1 MNLQDCQLLYS
12 AVGHGTLGTY
22 GDSGYGIIISVN
34 GISFNNYISAHPHA
48 ILRYR
53 IPESSQYFSCQLA
66 LNDSS
71 EEFTTADF
79 EFIVDGDIKYFAHN
93 VGKFTVVDVEFL
105 LENNSI
111 LEIKIISTNKIV
123 CHSLLLNPSFSN
135 KKPNHIL
142 CPIHKSKI
150 STEKY
155 TKEKFNVCIAS
166 FIDTKFI
173 KYAEVLQQ
181 TIKDK
186 SSINV
191 KFVYLGDSSP
201 EIIDFC
207 QRTNSIFIPISCV
220 YGEDIAE
227 KHVQAIYHKP
237 STYSIAKIINANIYI
252 IIDVDMV
259 CTSDINLLIERIE
272 SNNPESISVCKD
284 AHTEG
289 LTFGDLIINE
299 WSAYK
304 GSVANKHML
313 RMTPKELSSS
323 LIINSGVIVGK
334 RKAILG
340 VEDTMRRLMPNSI
353 FYLNDK
359 ISEPVREQALMNLA
373 MIKYEEVE
381 ILHKK
386 YNLQVLW
393 EELNFEYDGTQIKA
407 YSEDFEPCFAH
418 FNGHISK
425 PHLDNFIE
433 KYKTNTPYNI
443 DRIKCGSKISD
454 LLRDRK
460 MIKILDLQND
470 SGIVMSFIK
479 TTNCK
484 SYKVE
489 RITNTEKITIN
500 AFEEPFSKPIED
512 KMLELKQLKHRS
524 HEYDAVIVGN
534 FDNPTNVSILLSKAL
549 DLLTE
554 NGFIVFN
561 QYIQSEATLEEIK
574 GRNLD
579 FDNLKIINSIE
590 ENLNQKIFIL
600 KK

>member
-12 AVGHGTLGTY
+12 EVGHGVLGTY
-22 GDSGYGIIISVN
+22 GDSGYGIVISVN
-34 GISFNNYISAHPHA
+34 GLSFDNYISAHPSA
-48 ILRYR
+48 ILKYR
-53 IPESSQYFSCQLA
+53 IPESSQYFSCQIA

-71 EEFTTADF
+71 EEFSAVDF
-79 EFIVDGDIKYFAHN
+79 EFIVDGDTKYYSHN
-93 VGKFTVVDVEFL
+93 VGKFTLVDVAFL
-105 LENNSI
+105 LENNST
-111 LEIKIISTNKIV
+111 LEIRIISTNKII
-123 CHSLLLNPSFSN
+123 CHSLIINPIFSS

-173 KYAEVLQQ
+173 KYAEILQQ
-181 TIKDK
+181 TILDK
-186 SSINV
+186 STTEI
-191 KFVYLGDSSP
+191 KFVYLGESSS

-207 QRTNSIFIPISCV
+207 QKTNSIFIPITCV
-220 YGEDIAE
+220 YGQDIAN
-227 KHVQAIYHKP
+227 KQVQAIYHKP

-252 IIDVDMV
+252 IIDVDMI
-259 CTSDINLLIERIE
+259 CTSDINLLVERIE

-289 LTFGDLIINE
+289 LTFGDLIIAE

-313 RMTPKELSSS
+313 RLTPKELSSP
-323 LIINSGVIVGK
+323 LIINSGVIAGK
-334 RKAILG
+334 KKAILG
-340 VEDTMRRLMPNSI
+340 VEDTMRRLMPSSI

-359 ISEPVREQALMNLA
+359 ISEPVREQALMNLS
-373 MIKYEEVE
+373 MIKYGEVE
-381 ILHKK
+381 LLHKK

-393 EELNFEYDGTQIKA
+393 EELNFEYDGKNIKA
-407 YSEDFEPCFAH
+407 FSEDFEPCFAH

-425 PHLDNFIE
+425 SHLDNFIE
-433 KYKTNTPYNI
+433 KYKTKTPFVI

-454 LLRDRK
+454 FLKDRK

-500 AFEEPFSKPIED
+500 AFEEPFSKPIQD
-512 KMLELKQLKHRS
+512 KMLELKQLRYRAN
-524 HEYDAVIVGN
+524 EYDAVIVGN
-534 FDNPTNVSILLSKAL
+534 LDNPANVSILLSGAL

-561 QYIQSEATLEEIK
+561 QYIGSEATLEGIR
-574 GRNLD
+574 GRDLT
-579 FDNLKIINSIE
+579 FHNLKIIDSIE

-600 KK
+600 QK

>member
-12 AVGHGTLGTY
+12 EVGHGVLGTY
-22 GDSGYGIIISVN
+22 GDSGYGIVISVN
-34 GISFNNYISAHPHA
+34 GLSFDNYISAHPSA
-48 ILRYR
+48 ILKYR

-71 EEFTTADF
+71 EEFSSVDF
-79 EFIVDGDIKYFAHN
+79 EFIVDGETRHYSHN
-93 VGKFTVVDVEFL
+93 VGKFTLVDVGFL
-105 LENNSI
+105 LDNNSI
-111 LEIKIISTNKIV
+111 LEIKIISTNKII
-123 CHSLLLNPSFSN
+123 CHSLIINPIFSN
-135 KKPNHIL
+135 KKPNYLL

-166 FIDTKFI
+166 FVDTKFI
-173 KYAEVLQQ
+173 KYAEILQQ
-181 TIKDK
+181 TIKEK
-186 SSINV
+186 SSTEI
-191 KFVYLGDSSP
+191 KFVYLGESSP
-201 EIIDFC
+201 ELTDFC
-207 QRTNSIFIPISCV
+207 QQTNSIFIPITCV
-220 YGEDIAE
+220 YGQDIAN
-227 KHVQAIYHKP
+227 KQVQAIYHKP

-252 IIDVDMV
+252 IIDVDMI
-259 CTSDINLLIERIE
+259 CTSDINLLVERIE

-289 LTFGDLIINE
+289 LTFGDLIIAE

-304 GSVANKHML
+304 GSVTNKHML
-313 RMTPKELSSS
+313 RLTPKELSSS
-323 LIINSGVIVGK
+323 LIINSGVIAGK
-334 RKAILG
+334 RKAVLG
-340 VEDTMRRLMPNSI
+340 VEDTMRRLMPSSI

-359 ISEPVREQALMNLA
+359 ISEPVREQALMNLS
-373 MIKYEEVE
+373 MIKYGEVE
-381 ILHKK
+381 LLHKK

-393 EELNFEYDGTQIKA
+393 EELNFEYDGKNIKA
-407 YSEDFEPCFAH
+407 FSEDFEPCFAH

-425 PHLDNFIE
+425 AHLDNFIE
-433 KYKTNTPYNI
+433 KYKTKTPYVI

-454 LLRDRK
+454 LLKNRK

-500 AFEEPFSKPIED
+500 AFEEPFSKAIED
-512 KMLELKQLKHRS
+512 KMLELKQLRYRAS
-524 HEYDAVIVGN
+524 EYDAVIVGN
-534 FDNPTNVSILLSKAL
+534 LDNPANVSILLSGAL
-549 DLLTE
+549 DLLVE
-554 NGFIVFN
+554 DGFVVFN
-561 QYIQSEATLEEIK
+561 QYIGSEATLEGIR
-574 GRNLD
+574 GRDLT
-579 FDNLKIINSIE
+579 FHNLKIIDSIE

-600 KK
+600 QK

>member
-12 AVGHGTLGTY
+12 EVGHGTLGTY
-22 GDSGYGIIISVN
+22 GDSGYGIIVCVN
-34 GISFNNYISAHPHA
+34 GLSFNNYISAHPQA

-71 EEFTTADF
+71 EEFATVDF
-79 EFIVDGDIKYFAHN
+79 EFIVDGDTKYFAHN
-93 VGKFTVVDVEFL
+93 VGKFSLVDVEFL
-105 LENNSI
+105 IDNNSI
-111 LEIKIISTNKIV
+111 LEIRITSTNKIV
-123 CHSLLLNPSFSN
+123 CHALLLNSSFSN
-135 KKPNHIL
+135 KRPNYIL

-166 FIDTKFI
+166 FVDTKFI
-173 KYAEVLQQ
+173 KYAEVLQK

-191 KFVYLGDSSP
+191 KFVYLGESSP

-207 QRTNSIFIPISCV
+207 QRTNSIFIPISCI
-220 YGEDIAE
+220 YGEDIAN
-227 KHVQAIYHKP
+227 KQVQAIYHKP

-252 IIDVDMV
+252 VVDVDMV
-259 CTSDINLLIERIE
+259 CTSDINLLAERIE
-272 SNNPESISVCKD
+272 SNNPQSISVCKD
-284 AHTEG
+284 SHTEG
-289 LTFGDLIINE
+289 LTFGDLIIAE

-304 GSVANKHML
+304 GSITNKHML
-313 RMTPKELSSS
+313 RMTPKELSSP

-334 RKAILG
+334 RKSILG
-340 VEDTMRRLMPNSI
+340 VEDTMRRLMPSSI

-359 ISEPVREQALMNLA
+359 VSEPVREQALMNLS
-373 MIKYEEVE
+373 MIKYGEVE

-393 EELNFEYDGTQIKA
+393 EELSFDYDGEQIKA
-407 YSEDFEPCFAH
+407 HSEDFEPCFAH

-425 PHLDNFIE
+425 SHLDNFIE
-433 KYKTNTPYNI
+433 KYNSNTPYKI

-454 LLRDRK
+454 LLKNRK

-512 KMLELKQLKHRS
+512 KMLELKQLKYRAN
-524 HEYDAVIVGN
+524 EYDAVIVGN
-534 FDNPTNVSILLSKAL
+534 FDNPTNVSILLTKAL
-549 DLLTE
+549 DLLSE
-554 NGFIVFN
+554 NGFVIFN
-561 QYIQSEATLEEIK
+561 QYIQSEATLELIK

-579 FDNLKIINSIE
+579 FVNIKIIDSIE
-590 ENLNQKIFIL
+590 ENLNQKIYIL
-600 KK
+600 QK

>member
-12 AVGHGTLGTY
+12 EVGHGTLGTY
-22 GDSGYGIIISVN
+22 GDSGYGIVISVN
-34 GISFNNYISAHPHA
+34 GISYNNYISAHPSA

-53 IPESSQYFSCQLA
+53 IAESSEYFSCQLA

-71 EEFTTADF
+71 EEFATVDF
-79 EFIVDGDIKYFAHN
+79 EFIVDGETKYFAHN
-93 VGKFTVVDVEFL
+93 VGKFSIIDVEFL
-105 LENNSI
+105 LDKNSM
-111 LEIKIISTNKIV
+111 LEIKITSTNKII
-123 CHSLLLNPSFSN
+123 CHSLILNPSFLN
-135 KKPNHIL
+135 KKPNYLL
-142 CPIHKSKI
+142 CPILRSKI

-155 TKEKFNVCIAS
+155 TNEKYNVCIAS
-166 FIDTKFI
+166 FVDTKFI
-173 KYAEVLQQ
+173 KYAEVLQK
-181 TIKDK
+181 TIRDK
-186 SSINV
+186 SSIDI
-191 KFVYLGDSSP
+191 KFVYLGESSP

-207 QRTNSIFIPISCV
+207 KTTNSTFIPISCV
-220 YGEDIAE
+220 YGQEIAE
-227 KHVQAIYHKP
+227 KQVQAIYHKP

-252 IIDVDMV
+252 ILDVDMV
-259 CTSDINLLIERIE
+259 CASDIHLLVERIE

-289 LTFGDLIINE
+289 LTFGDVIINE

-304 GSVANKHML
+304 GSINNKYML
-313 RMTPKELSSS
+313 RLTPKELSSP
-323 LIINSGVIVGK
+323 LIINSGVIAGK
-334 RKAILG
+334 RKAVLG
-340 VEDTMRRLMPNSI
+340 VEDTMRRLMPGSI

-359 ISEPVREQALMNLA
+359 ISVPFREQALMNLS

-393 EELNFEYDGTQIKA
+393 EELNFEFDGKHIKA

-425 PHLDNFIE
+425 SHLDNFIE
-433 KYKTNTPYNI
+433 KYNTSTPYII
-443 DRIKCGSKISD
+443 DRIKCGSKISE
-454 LLRDRK
+454 LLKDKK

-470 SGIVMSFIK
+470 SGIVKSFIK

-512 KMLELKQLKHRS
+512 KMLELKQLRYRAS
-524 HEYDAVIVGN
+524 EYDAVIVGN
-534 FDNPTNVSILLSKAL
+534 LDNPANVSILLSGAI
-549 DLLTE
+549 DLLSE
-554 NGFIVFN
+554 NGLVIFN
-561 QYIQSEATLEEIK
+561 QYIGSESTLEEIK
-574 GRNLD
+574 LRDLSFN
-579 FDNLKIINSIE
+579 NLKTKEEIE

-600 KK
+600 QK